1 MHKESQDMSVLV
13 SVKNYGLEETTLLQ
27 IKNKNKKLKK
37 KNKKILKE
45 EKAPPIS
52 YQQLEKKF

>member
-1 MHKESQDMSVLV
+1 MSVLV

>member
-1 MHKESQDMSVLV
+1 MSVLV

-27 IKNKNKKLKK
+27 IKNKNKQKIKKQKQKNLKH
-37 KNKKILKE
+37 

-52 YQQLEKKF
+52 YQQYEKKF